1 MGGADMVSSG
11 GDGEGKRRT
20 MSDLLIVEGTVI
32 DGTGAPGRKADIR
45 VRGGRI
51 VEVAPGLA
59 PQGERVI
66 DAAGALVAPGFIDS
80 HTHFD
85 ATIYWDPLCDPMPQH
100 GVTSVVVGNCSLG
113 LAPVRPADRRS
124 QVDVYSYIED
134 MPVDVLN
141 EAIPWTW
148 QGFADYAATLATR
161 KLGVNVCAFVGHS
174 QIRGYVMG
182 EAAWERAATADEVAA
197 MCAELETALTAGA
210 LGLSYSLYDKDREGR
225 PVPSCLAD
233 DAEMDALCAV
243 LGRHGASFQFVP
255 GDTTDVIIGQIEWL
269 AKFLGPH
276 GVTGF
281 YNILVHLDS
290 DPERSRRLVACLEG
304 LQARGLRIYGMASPR
319 PFELLIGFEQSI
331 CFIGV
336 PAWNELVQAPRAE
349 KQRLIRDAGWRARA
363 RHDAA
368 SCSSVL
374 FPFARPEL
382 LPIASVGRPEWQV
395 WIGRTFAD
403 VIAAR
408 GGDPADVLAD
418 WLADNDFAAT
428 FTFAIANTDEA
439 EVARLLTS
447 PVAFVSGSDAGAHLQ
462 MFCAAGDATLLLT
475 RYVRSRGD
483 IAIEAAVHALTGRQA
498 ELLGIGDRGVLAPGK
513 AADITIFALDELA
526 YGPQKRVLDQPGGRP
541 RLTRDPGG
549 YRYTI
554 VGGVIVQ
561 QDGAATGALPARW
574 LARAA

>member
-1 MGGADMVSSG
+1 MN
-11 GDGEGKRRT
+11 
-20 MSDLLIVEGTVI
+20 DLLIAGGTVI
-32 DGTGAPGRKADIR
+32 DGTGAPARRADVR
-45 VRGGRI
+45 VRAGRI

-59 PQGERVI
+59 AQGERVI
-66 DAAGALVAPGFIDS
+66 DASGALVTPGFIDS

-113 LAPVRPADRRS
+113 LAPVRPSDRRS

-141 EAIPWTW
+141 EAIPWNW
-148 QGFADYAATLATR
+148 QGFADYAAALSAR
-161 KLGVNVCAFVGHS
+161 KLGVNLCAFVGHS

-182 EAAWERAATADEVAA
+182 EAAWERTATVDEVAA
-197 MCAELETALTAGA
+197 MCAELETALAAGA
-210 LGLSYSLYDKDREGR
+210 LGLSFSLYDKDREGR

-243 LGRHGASFQFVP
+243 LGARGAAFQFVP
-255 GDTTDVIIGQIEWL
+255 GDTTDVIVEQIEWL
-269 AKFLGPH
+269 AGFLGRH

-290 DPERSRRLVACLEG
+290 DPERSRRLVACLES
-304 LQARGLRIYGMASPR
+304 LQAKGVRIYGMASPR

-336 PAWNELVQAPRAE
+336 PAWNELVQAPRTE
-349 KQRLIRDAGWRARA
+349 KQRLVHDPDWRARA
-363 RHDAA
+363 CRDAA
-368 SCSSVL
+368 SCNSVL
-374 FPFARPEL
+374 FPFSRPEL
-382 LPIASVGRPEWQV
+382 LPIASVGRPEWDDWV
-395 WIGRTFAD
+395 GRTFAD
-403 VIAAR
+403 LIAAR

-418 WLADNDFAAT
+418 WLIDNDFAAT

-475 RYVRSRGD
+475 RYVRGRGD

-498 ELLGIGDRGVLAPGK
+498 ELLGIADRGVLAPGK
-513 AADITIFALDELA
+513 AADITIFALEELA
-526 YGPQKRVLDQPGGRP
+526 YGPQRRVLDQPGGRP

-561 QDGAATGALPARW
+561 QDGRATGELPARW